1 MRRTILPF
9 LLLLSI
15 AACSNSTFAQV
26 DPGIP
31 DSMLISGGPLV
42 LGKSVPLSFTIKND
56 ETLSAFA
63 AQTKM
68 VTQNTGFARLDSIVY
83 VNRMADPTVL
93 STRFR
98 FLHVDGVP
106 TDSFAIYAANAGEEH
121 LTAGSTPVF
130 QMYFTGLSL
139 GRMSIRPYL
148 NFTGDVSSVFISG
161 DPSATAVPV
170 AQPAFTVNIIEQA
183 VPPFITSSD
192 TVVRAVAGSTIQ
204 VPISYGS
211 SLGLE
216 TVATIESVV
225 GVDDNQAT
233 PTNLPV
239 ILTNGSPIIEW
250 STLST
255 ETRIWKISLKAT
267 DSNNSTSSMSIEV
280 QLVDSPEQLVPFAT
294 FAKPSEVSA
303 TTLAIGNFDS
313 DTEPELFVTGGYSVV
328 AGAYLFDINESGF
341 ENTYSYDL
349 ESHKSGARAGYL
361 DSDSHLDVVTTGWG
375 VGYQFEMMIQT
386 YLGEGTAFTSVQEEM
401 QFSFA
406 KSATLG
412 EFTGDSHID
421 YAIAS
426 RNSLV
431 IFESDGDGTFSNP
444 NAISVPDTAISLNSA
459 DFNLD
464 GRDDLALGTKRGLKI
479 YRQTGK
485 QTFVP
490 VATYPQDYGSVDL
503 DITNSGSDFNSDGK
517 FDLCIASPSV
527 GGAKSKMMI
536 YYGNGDCT
544 FNQTEIREINGQILA
559 TCVGDFN
566 NDTELDIAFVNGS
579 SRYVGIIFGNGNGNF
594 EGEIRYQIPDFNPRL
609 IDCLDYDLDGDLDM
623 IVSAAGGV
631 GDNAFFL
638 LTNENNPPGFSAGQF
653 EVSVED
659 NAQIAVTAPGGSQLT
674 DVANSIP
681 AASMYKRDLN
691 NNDVLD
697 GYACLGV
704 VESGEYIIKALPKP
718 DQPATSTFSLEY
730 SFGGQQFS
738 LAKDCPMQ
746 AAGFEF
752 GVPLDANVIKP
763 QPGSFVSATIGSF
776 QWQGSGQFDF
786 QLATDILFE
795 NIVHQQTVSGNNLPF
810 SSDLGY
816 SDTTA
821 YFWRVKPTT
830 ESQYGKLY
838 SFSVTGTA
846 TDVEDVSGA
855 TLPLTFSLAQ
865 NYPNPFNPTTRIEF
879 ELPRSEKAT
888 VRVTNILGET
898 VATLLDEVLAAGRH
912 VVEWRGTDRS
922 GKAVPSGV
930 YFYSLKAGDFSDVR
944 KMVLLK

>member
-1 MRRTILPF
+1 MRRTILP
-9 LLLLSI
+9 LLLLLFI
-15 AACSNSTFAQV
+15 AAGNKSTFAQI
-26 DPGIP
+26 DPGVP

-42 LGKSVPLSFTIKND
+42 FGKSVPLSFTVKND
-56 ETLSAFA
+56 EALSSVFA
-63 AQTKM
+63 LTKM
-68 VTQNTGFARLDSIVY
+68 VTQDGGFARLDSITF

-93 STRFR
+93 SIRFR
-98 FLHVDGVP
+98 YLHVDGVP
-106 TDSFAIYAANAGEEH
+106 TDSFALVAYKAGDEDMSVGDSPIF
-121 LTAGSTPVF
+121 LMF
-130 QMYFTGLSL
+130 FTGLSI
-139 GRMSIRPYL
+139 GKMSLEPYL

-161 DPSATAVPV
+161 NPSATAVPV

-216 TVATIESVV
+216 TVATIESIV
-225 GVDDNQAT
+225 GVDDSQAT

-239 ILTNGSPIIEW
+239 ILTDGSPIIEW
-250 STLST
+250 TTLST
-255 ETRIWKISLKAT
+255 ETRIWKILLKAT
-267 DSNNSTSSMSIEV
+267 DSNNSTSSTSIEV

-294 FAKPSEVSA
+294 VAKPSEVSA

-328 AGAYLFDINESGF
+328 TGAYLFDINESGF
-341 ENTYSYDL
+341 ENTYLHDL

-361 DSDSHLDVVTTGWG
+361 DSDSRLDVVTTGWG

-386 YLGEGTAFTSVQEEM
+386 YLGEGTAFTTVQEEM
-401 QFSFA
+401 QYNLA

-426 RNSLV
+426 RNSLI

-444 NAISVPDTAISLNSA
+444 TAISVPDTAISLNSA

-464 GRDDLALGTKRGLKI
+464 GRDDLALGTKRGLRI

-490 VATYPQDYGSVDL
+490 VATYSQDYGSVDL

-536 YYGNGDCT
+536 YYGNGDGT

-579 SRYVGIIFGNGNGNF
+579 SRYVGIVFGDGNSNF
-594 EGEIRYQIPDFNPRL
+594 DSEIRYQIPDFNPRL
-609 IDCLDYDLDGDLDM
+609 IDCLDYDLDGDLDL
-623 IVSAAGGV
+623 IVSAAGSI

-659 NAQIAVTAPGGSQLT
+659 NAQIAVMAPGGSQLS

-718 DQPATSTFSLEY
+718 DQPTTTTFSLEY
-730 SFGGQQFS
+730 TLDGKQFS
-738 LAKDCPMQ
+738 LAKDCPIQ

-752 GVPLDANVIKP
+752 GVPLDANAVRP

-776 QWQGSGQFDF
+776 QWQGSGQFNF

-810 SSDLGY
+810 PDNLGY

-830 ESQYGKLY
+830 QSEFGKLY
-838 SFSVTGTA
+838 SFSVTGTS
-846 TDVEDVSGA
+846 TDVEDASGSI
-855 TLPLTFSLAQ
+855 LPLTFSLEQ

-888 VRVTNILGET
+888 IRVTNVLGET
-898 VATLLDEVLAAGRH
+898 VATLLDEVLTAGRH

-930 YFYSLKAGDFSDVR
+930 YFYSLKAGEFSDVR
-944 KMVLLK
+944 KMILLK